1 MSKPTANW
9 EKVGDKFYR
18 KVQLYT
24 GVFDPDLELDKCL
37 VVGALGSG
45 AVAIYR
51 DEGKVHAYRSG
62 QASKSSIDIYSCAGK
77 LIRRIT
83 WEKGTIK
90 GIGWSEDEKLLV
102 VTEDGA
108 VRCYYDLQGDF
119 VPFSLG
125 HGADEH
131 GVVSCKFYST
141 GFVALLGNNHLI
153 SVSRYDEPR
162 PKLLA
167 IPPADPIVSWAII
180 PPAYSLSR
188 SVEVILAIG
197 TTLYV
202 VDATD
207 AEDRNFTAGPFRHI
221 SVSPRGE
228 FLAFYT
234 DDGKV
239 WVVSGDWSE
248 KLSEYNSRA
257 KTVPKDMQW
266 CGSNAVALAWEDE
279 VHLIGP
285 KSTATKFYYDA
296 FVHLLPDVDG
306 LRLLTNDV
314 CEYLQK
320 VPDET
325 VSVFRL
331 GSDSPAAH
339 LLEAS
344 SLLEQKSPKADD
356 LIQLIRP
363 SLAEAVDTCVK
374 AAGHEYTIHW
384 QKALM
389 KAASYGKSVLDLYSS
404 DDFVDMCETLRVL
417 NAVRFYEVG
426 LPLSYD
432 QFKRLTPENLIARLT
447 NRHEYLLALRISEY
461 LHLPVSKIHEHWA
474 VAKVRHSTAD
484 EATTAQLIVK
494 KVYGKRGVS
503 FEQIA
508 RAAYDEGRVALA
520 TELLNYEPRA
530 GKQVPLLLDM
540 KEDTIALDKAIE
552 SGDPDL
558 IFHVLLHIRKKLPLA
573 SFFRVINS
581 RPVATALVESSA
593 WDSDRDLLKD
603 LYYQDDRRLDGA
615 NLLISEALS
624 QPDVSSATDKLHLAS
639 KYLADSKTHATHR
652 THIDDAIKLLKLQEQ
667 FDKDLGLSPSGP
679 APGPPSPG
687 PSSHPASYVGL
698 SAHATIFTLLK
709 SGHTKRAAKVQS
721 EFRIPDKQFAWLRLR
736 ALVAA
741 RHWSE
746 LEEIANK
753 TKKSP
758 IGWENYVNEILGA
771 GNSRVAALFVPKCTG
786 ASAKERVEMWVR
798 CGLVVKAGEEA
809 VRAKDGGLLEWVR
822 ERAGAG
828 AQAELERLAAQ
839 LKGGRG
845 R

>member
-9 EKVGDKFYR
+9 EKLGDKFYR
-18 KVQLYT
+18 KIQLYT
-24 GVFDPDLELDKCL
+24 AVFDQDLELENYN
-37 VVGALGSG
+37 VVGAPYSG

-51 DEGKVHAYRSG
+51 NEEKIHTYRSAG
-62 QASKSSIDIYSCAGK
+62 SAKASIDIYSCAGK
-77 LIRRIT
+77 LLRSIG
-83 WEKGTIK
+83 WDKGTIK
-90 GIGWSEDEKLLV
+90 DVGWGEDEKLLV

-119 VPFSLG
+119 IPFTLG
-125 HGADEH
+125 HGAEEH
-131 GVVSCKFYST
+131 GVVSCKFYSS
-141 GFVALLGNNHLI
+141 GFVALLGNNHLV
-153 SVSRYDEPR
+153 SVSNYNEPR

-167 IPPADPIVSWAII
+167 IPPPEPVVSWAII

-207 AEDRNFTAGPFRHI
+207 AEDRDFSAGPFRHI
-221 SVSPRGE
+221 SVSPKGE

-248 KLSEYNSRA
+248 KLSEYSSRA

-285 KSTATKFYYDA
+285 RSAAMKYYYDTW
-296 FVHLLPDVDG
+296 VHLLPDVDG

-325 VSVFRL
+325 VEVFRL
-331 GSDSPAAH
+331 GSDAPAAH

-374 AAGHEYTIHW
+374 AAGQEYNIHW
-384 QKALM
+384 QKALL

-417 NAVRFYEVG
+417 NAARFYEIG

-432 QFKRLTPENLIARLT
+432 QFKRLTPERLIERLT
-447 NRHEYLLALRISEY
+447 NRHEYLTTIRIAEY
-461 LHLPVSKIHEHWA
+461 LHLSTSHIHVHWA
-474 VAKVRHSTAD
+474 QQKVRHSVAD
-484 EATTAQLIVK
+484 EETICKLIVTK
-494 KVYGKRGVS
+494 LHNKPGVS
-503 FEQIA
+503 FEEIA
-508 RAAYDEGRVALA
+508 RAAYDEGRVRLA

-530 GKQVPLLLDM
+530 GKQVPLLLGM
-540 KEDTIALDKAIE
+540 KEDMIALDKAIE
-552 SGDPDL
+552 SGDTDL
-558 IFHVLLHIRKKLPLA
+558 IFHVLRYLRKSLPLA
-573 SFFRVINS
+573 SFFRVINT

-603 LYYQDDRRLDGA
+603 LYYQDDRRLDGC
-615 NLLISEALS
+615 NLLLSEALS
-624 QPDVSSATDKLHLAS
+624 QNDLHASLDKLKLAS
-639 KYLADSKTHATHR
+639 KYLQDSKDHTFQR
-652 THIDDAIKLLKLQEQ
+652 QQLDDAQKLLRLQEQ
-667 FDKDLGLSPSGP
+667 FEKDL
-679 APGPPSPG
+679 A
-687 PSSHPASYVGL
+687 PSSSNAPLSSSVDKFVGL
-698 SAHATIFTLLK
+698 SANETIFTLIRAN
-709 SGHTKRAAKVQS
+709 HNKRAQKVQS
-721 EFRIPDKQFAWLRLR
+721 EFKIPDKTYTWLRLR

-741 RHWSE
+741 RHWNE
-746 LEEIANK
+746 LEEISK
-753 TKKSP
+753 TKKSA
-758 IGWENYVNEILGA
+758 IGWEPFFKEILAA
-771 GNSRVAALFVPKCTG
+771 GNTRVASVFIPKCTSLSP
-786 ASAKERVEMWVR
+786 AERAEMWAK
-798 CGLVVKAGEEA
+798 CGLLVKAGEEA
-809 VRAKDGGLLEWVR
+809 VKAKDRALLEEIKSKASGSATV
-822 ERAGAG
+822 
-828 AQAELERLAAQ
+828 ELERMLSMMGQ
-839 LKGGRG
+839 GKR
-845 R
+845 